1 MFNLIVA
8 VCRNNGIGL
17 NGKIPW
23 HIKQDIEYFSKI
35 TKGDGNNAVI
45 MGRKTWESLPKHLV
59 DRANLVLSTDF
70 DPPANANAQFFR
82 SFEELDA
89 YLESNNFYEEIW
101 VIGGAQIYNHYIT
114 SNKIKKCYITYI
126 DQEYECDTFFS
137 PLDMSAWKSTEY
149 EKRYDNTY
157 LCDLDYVV
165 YERKMF

>member
-59 DRANLVLSTDF
+59 DRANLVLSSETTMTKT
-70 DPPANANAQFFR
+70 NATFFR

-126 DQEYECDTFFS
+126 DQEYECDTFFP
-137 PLDMSAWKSTEY
+137 PLDMSVWKPTEY
-149 EKRYDNTY
+149 EKRYDI
-157 LCDLDYVV
+157 CDLDFVV
-165 YERKMF
+165 YERKM

>member
-82 SFEELDA
+82 SFEEIDA
-89 YLESNNFYEEIW
+89 YLESNDFYEEVW
-101 VIGGAQIYNHYIT
+101 VIGGAQIYNHYMT

-126 DQEYECDTFFS
+126 DQEYECDTFFP
-137 PLDMSAWKSTEY
+137 PLDMSVWKPTEY
-149 EKRYDNTY
+149 EKRYDI
-157 LCDLDYVV
+157 CDLDFVV
-165 YERKMF
+165 YERKMYKN

>member
-82 SFEELDA
+82 SFEEIDA
-89 YLESNNFYEEIW
+89 YLESNDFYEEVW
-101 VIGGAQIYNHYIT
+101 VIGGAQIYNHYMT

-126 DQEYECDTFFS
+126 DQEYECDTFFP
-137 PLDMSAWKSTEY
+137 PLDMSFWKPTEY
-149 EKRYDNTY
+149 EKRYDI
-157 LCDLDYVV
+157 CDLDFVV
-165 YERKMF
+165 YERKM

>member
-82 SFEELDA
+82 SFEEIDA
-89 YLESNNFYEEIW
+89 YLESNDFYEEVW
-101 VIGGAQIYNHYIT
+101 VIGGAQIYNHYMT

-126 DQEYECDTFFS
+126 DQEYECDTFFP
-137 PLDMSAWKSTEY
+137 PLDMSVWKPTEY
-149 EKRYDNTY
+149 EKRYDI
-157 LCDLDYVV
+157 CDLDFVV
-165 YERKMF
+165 YERKM